1 MGCCLY
7 CTYNWNAIWIGLIV
21 GGVLLNLI
29 SIVVLGIIFILF
41 VYGIRKIKKDQ
52 LLLQCNGNCSICDLN
67 CKK

>member
-1 MGCCLY
+1 M
-7 CTYNWNAIWIGLIV
+7 V

-29 SIVVLGIIFILF
+29 SIIVLGIIFILF